1 MGLWL
6 KYILDNLDLYVGPAY
21 FLLKTTKEQENLKKQ
36 EIQDIFIKTSQKKA
50 YFQDDMPDED
60 FEDLAS
66 GTASDKVLRDKGC
79 NFAKN

>member
-1 MGLWL
+1 
-6 KYILDNLDLYVGPAY
+6 
-21 FLLKTTKEQENLKKQ
+21 
-36 EIQDIFIKTSQKKA
+36 
-50 YFQDDMPDED
+50 MPYED